1 MRDPRADMDRVRE
14 FFGPR
19 AHTWDDRF
27 PDDGPAFAA
36 AVAALQLP
44 VGGAALDAG
53 CGTGRALA
61 SLRDAVGA
69 SGTVVALDA
78 TPEMLTVAQRV
89 ARAHFAALVLA
100 DANRLPFPRRVFD
113 GVLAAGLITHLAD
126 PRDWLRAVAE
136 LTRVGGRLS
145 LFHPVGRAVLADRH
159 GHALRADDIRA
170 PRNVAIALESTGWKL
185 VEVDDSESRY
195 LAVARRVNRDPV

>member
-1 MRDPRADMDRVRE
+1 MSDSRADLERVRE
-14 FFGPR
+14 FFRPR
-19 AHTWDDRF
+19 ADTWDDRF

-44 VGGAALDAG
+44 VSGAALDVG

-89 ARAHFAALVLA
+89 ARVRFAALVLA
-100 DANRLPFPRRVFD
+100 DANRAARRNVTPSDQDAFRH
-113 GVLAAGLITHLAD
+113 V
-126 PRDWLRAVAE
+126 
-136 LTRVGGRLS
+136 TRKRLS
-145 LFHPVGRAVLADRH
+145 EKGM
-159 GHALRADDIRA
+159 
-170 PRNVAIALESTGWKL
+170 
-185 VEVDDSESRY
+185 VDMEHRPS
-195 LAVARRVNRDPV
+195 